1 ERRKIESAFFG
12 GKICGVAATNALE
25 LGIDVG
31 EIDVTLHLGFPGS
44 IASLW
49 QQAGRGGRRDR
60 PSLAIYVAFGGPL
73 DQYFMNNPR
82 KLFERSIECC
92 HIDSQNKQTLFRFL
106 NSIWSVQLMNTL

>member
-1 ERRKIESAFFG
+1 
-12 GKICGVAATNALE
+12 

-44 IASLW
+44 IARCLPFFSDILTCLFNSASFFWFPFYFPINILYFSLW

-73 DQYFMNNPR
+73 DQYFMKNPR
-82 KLFERSIECC
+82 KLFERPIECC
-92 HIDSQNKQTLFRFL
+92 HIDSQNKQVL
-106 NSIWSVQLMNTL
+106 NF